1 MPNNRLDEGGFTMYS
16 GSRACCMEKRLQLG
30 MAGLG
35 TVGTGVYETLCLNHE
50 LLEARAHIPFSLK
63 KVAVHNTSKKR
74 EIDIPAELL
83 TDRWEDLTEDPEI
96 DIIIELIGGTTEAY
110 KLVRVAL
117 EARKPVVTGNK
128 ALLALYGAE
137 LFRLSAEKG
146 VPLYF
151 EASAG
156 GGIPIIQSLQN
167 SLICNHIDSIIGIIN
182 GTSNFILTSMSQQ
195 GISFHEALQEARRQG
210 YAEADPTL
218 DVNGGDAAHKA
229 LILAMLAYGTPVT
242 PDKIFV
248 SGIERIEPRD
258 FEFAAK
264 LGYTIKLLV
273 IIRYH
278 KEDDSIELR
287 VQPSFVPETHL
298 LSSVNGVF
306 NAIAVNG
313 DIVGETIFYGRG
325 AGKNPTASAVIG
337 DVVTALRE
345 RRHPEHHT
353 GFHPYAKPRR
363 IMHIN
368 ETKSPCYLRIRV
380 KDRPGIIAEIAGALA
395 WHNIS
400 ISATNTITGEPD
412 NNGVMWNDLVFIVH
426 TCPWGQLQSAL
437 AEITQNPDIEPN
449 PAVIRIE
456 NFQQ

>member
-1 MPNNRLDEGGFTMYS
+1 MARP
-16 GSRACCMEKRLQLG
+16 LQLG

-35 TVGTGVYETLCLNHE
+35 TVGTGVYETLCHNHE
-50 LLEARAHIPFSLK
+50 ILEARANIPFLLK
-63 KVAVHNTSKKR
+63 KVAVKNPAKKR
-74 EIDIPAELL
+74 SADIPGELL
-83 TDRWEDLTEDPEI
+83 TARWEELVEDPEI
-96 DIIIELIGGTTEAY
+96 DIIIELIGGTTDAHR
-110 KLVRVAL
+110 LVRAAL

-128 ALLALYGAE
+128 ALLALFGAE

-167 SLICNHIDSIIGIIN
+167 SLICNHINSIIGIIN
-182 GTSNFILTSMSQQ
+182 GTSNFILTKMEQQ
-195 GISFHEALQEARRQG
+195 GVPFETALKEAQRLG
-210 YAEADPTL
+210 FAEADPTL
-218 DVNGGDAAHKA
+218 DVNGKDAAHKA

-273 IIRYH
+273 VIRH
-278 KEDDSIELR
+278 HEETDSIELR

-337 DVVTALRE
+337 DVVTAMRE
-345 RRHPEHHT
+345 LHHPEHHT
-353 GFHPYAKPRR
+353 GFHPYAKPLR

-380 KDRPGIIAEIAGALA
+380 MDRPGIIAEIAGILA
-395 WHNIS
+395 WHGIS
-400 ISATNTITGEPD
+400 ISATNTLDGEPD
-412 NNGVMWNDLVFIVH
+412 AGGVMWNDLVFIVH
-426 TCPWGQLQSAL
+426 TCPWGRLQAAL
-437 AEITQNPDIEPN
+437 AEIAKNPDIGSD

-456 NFQQ
+456 KFHH